1 MLALTLA
8 AVSPLET
15 VLMLAGAAFFEA
27 VLLETPFSAEM
38 LRALDAA
45 LLFFSSSTAVSFGVA
60 EAVTASLLPRLT
72 SSVVRVSPSIPIV
85 SARYPRAI
93 TARAV

>member
-8 AVSPLET
+8 AVSPPET

-38 LRALDAA
+38 LRTLDAA
-45 LLFFSSSTAVSFGVA
+45 LLFLSPSTAVSFGVA

-72 SSVVRVSPSIPIV
+72 SSVVRASPSIPIV